1 MELPVFTVDSF
12 SSGPFSGNPA
22 AVCLLHS
29 ELQDDLY
36 QKIAAEMNLSETAF
50 IRKLNPTDDF
60 HSGARFGLRWFT
72 PATEVPLCGH
82 ATLASAAVLFT
93 VTKNSNQTLTFETLS
108 GALRARLDG
117 DYIVMDLPI
126 NEPIAQDPK
135 EVKELIKAA
144 VGELTVQDVLYC
156 GSLKKIIVR
165 LSDTYERHVLESLKV
180 DPQSLMRCETT
191 GKVKSLVVTLKGN
204 PAGQPAYD
212 FYSRNFAPWYGVPED
227 PVTGSSHTVLGSY
240 WAEKLGKLKML
251 AFQCSP
257 RGGELKVSLR
267 EDGRVDVAGR
277 AVIVLQG
284 NLRL

>member
-60 HSGARFGLRWFT
+60 HS
-72 PATEVPLCGH
+72 E
-82 ATLASAAVLFT
+82 
-93 VTKNSNQTLTFETLS
+93 NSNQTLTFETLS